1 MHQRLRLMVSLC
13 RADNVTLDVTSVG
26 SSHVSLTHCH
36 PRDNWPAQDVALCL
50 YYQMHD
56 NTNSSR
62 PVTSTPG
69 SIFGGQ
75 QWGEQN
81 GHWEYLLI
89 WTLYSL
95 NICKAPENVNG
106 WYCQPSSGWGGRECV
121 DITKET
127 EILINRPLD
136 SVLSLNSWQLLDTNK
151 MSRGHCHEW
160 GDHRESVPCH
170 TSHLTLTRHCHDVG
184 PRWQLH
190 HPHSFFWHS
199 SSSKFKRT
207 PEEKIK
213 MQTWFQTILLPNCCT
228 MVINSNQSENQ
239 MTLVSVLWR
248 VCCVYNCPGGPSDQ
262 GHWVVGVSPDNFQ
275 IQ

>member
-13 RADNVTLDVTSVG
+13 RADNVTLDVTGVG
-26 SSHVSLTHCH
+26 SSHVSITHCH

-50 YYQMHD
+50 YYQMRD

-62 PVTSTPG
+62 PVTSVPG
-69 SIFGGQ
+69 SIFGRR

-95 NICKAPENVNG
+95 NICKAPENVND
-106 WYCQPSSGWGGRECV
+106 WYCQPSSEWGGRECV
-121 DITKET
+121 EITKET

-170 TSHLTLTRHCHDVG
+170 ASHLTLTRHCHDV
-184 PRWQLH
+184 QVTT
-190 HPHSFFWHS
+190 S
-199 SSSKFKRT
+199 SSSFLFLTFLKFKIQENTWR
-207 PEEKIK
+207 EKNAK
-213 MQTWFQTILLPNCCT
+213 
-228 MVINSNQSENQ
+228 
-239 MTLVSVLWR
+239 LVSNIFPAKLLH
-248 VCCVYNCPGGPSDQ
+248 N
-262 GHWVVGVSPDNFQ
+262 GHKFKSVWKSNDTGLRFMTCLLCL
-275 IQ
+275 